1 MQAYARVLVDNV
13 RGGNIV
19 TDPAPIMSWINRA
32 ADKRELVHH
41 ALPRALR
48 DETYATIDMFYS
60 ATIMMPEFEA
70 FDLHAAVRASVR
82 EDSRKLPPRKN

>member
-1 MQAYARVLVDNV
+1 MVRNV
-13 RGGNIV
+13 RDGNV
-19 TDPAPIMSWINRA
+19 DVNPTDPALIMHWIIDSTDR
-32 ADKRELVHH
+32 RELVHH
-41 ALPRALR
+41 ALPHALR
-48 DETYATIDMFYS
+48 NESYATIDMFYS